1 MFINKTQSGKCNI
14 CGPNVKIRR
23 KEKDLSQRQFAEKLQ
38 LLGLEIDKNAIQR
51 IECGKRFVIDT
62 ELKTIA
68 KALDCSVADLL
79 EE

>member
-1 MFINKTQSGKCNI
+1 MFINKTPDGKCNI
-14 CGPNVKIRR
+14 CGPNVKTRR

-51 IECGKRFVIDT
+51 IECGKRFVPDT

-68 KALDCSVADLL
+68 KALGCSVIELL
-79 EE
+79 KE